1 MRVGGAWA
9 AEKAAKECGVA
20 LADIHLLAGWMAAA
34 DPLVLAPGN
43 GLERGRNGGSG
54 IRAAIALPALLG
66 KLGRDNGI
74 VLGAGNAFPKTP
86 AQLQRPDLI
95 PPGTRTINILDV
107 GRHLERDDLDPPFRA
122 VFIYNHNPVVAH
134 PDQNR
139 IKNALSPEQIS
150 SVVIGI

>member
-20 LADIHLLAGWMAAA
+20 LADIHLLSGWMAAA

-66 KLGRDNGI
+66 RLGKGSGI
-74 VLGAGNAFPKTP
+74 VLGAPDVFPKTP
-86 AQLQRPDLI
+86 AKLQRPDLV
-95 PPGTRTINILDV
+95 PVGTRTLTINDV
-107 GRHLERDDLDPPFRA
+107 GRHLVDDDIDPPIRA
-122 VFIYNHNPVVAH
+122 LFIYNHT
-134 PDQNR
+134 
-139 IKNALSPEQIS
+139 
-150 SVVIGI
+150 